1 MPIVRATRRASSEA
15 SVPQQEPKRGAPSA
29 SGRVHTFMVTP
40 TTSKPCSTSSAAA
53 TDESTPPDMPTTMR
67 SRVALM
73 ASVSLG
79 EQGGQALELLGI
91 GVDDLDLA
99 ALVGA
104 GDAHARHERALQPVL
119 ERGELSG
126 AAAARLARQPSR
138 ARRFLGGANG
148 VLGGAH
154 RPRVREDFLAQPEL
168 IAGVR
173 QRKQRARVAHGE

>member
-1 MPIVRATRRASSEA
+1 MPSVRATRRASSEA
-15 SVPQQEPKRGAPSA
+15 SVPQQEPKRAAPSA

-67 SRVALM
+67 SRSRTPLM

-79 EQGGQALELLGI
+79 EQGGQTLELLGI

-104 GDAHARHERALQPVL
+104 GDTHAGHERALQPVL
-119 ERGELSG
+119 ERGELGG
-126 AAAARLARQPSR
+126 AAPARLACEPSR
-138 ARRFLGGANG
+138 
-148 VLGGAH
+148 
-154 RPRVREDFLAQPEL
+154 
-168 IAGVR
+168 
-173 QRKQRARVAHGE
+173 